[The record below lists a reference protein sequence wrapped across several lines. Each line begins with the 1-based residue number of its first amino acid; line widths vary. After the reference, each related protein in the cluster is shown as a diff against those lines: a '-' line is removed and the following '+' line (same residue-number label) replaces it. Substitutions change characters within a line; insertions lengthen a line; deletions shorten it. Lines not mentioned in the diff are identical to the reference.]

1 MQAPGQ
7 GRGRT
12 DFRFALAMATI
23 AVGTVGA
30 IAGSAIGATAMTYDS
45 SYAYEMPQRASLSAF
60 VDGRTGAEGLPDHY
74 AMETPDGVVEVA
86 ELRTR
91 GLYANARYAHQ
102 GYVFPETSEWY
113 PASFEAD
120 PDHDVAVE
128 VEQQSMEP
136 VASADESTGVTIF
149 RGTTRSVATVSV
161 SAAQQATTTPLEPLF
176 QGG

>member
-12 DFRFALAMATI
+12 DFRFALAIATI
-23 AVGTVGA
+23 AVGAVGA

-60 VDGRTGAEGLPDHY
+60 VDGRTGAAGLPDHY

-91 GLYANARYAHQ
+91 GIYANARYAHQ
-102 GYVFPETSEWY
+102 GYVFAETSEWY
-113 PASFEAD
+113 PASFEAE
-120 PDHDVAVE
+120 PDQDVE
-128 VEQQSMEP
+128 VEQQSMQP
-136 VASADESTGVTIF
+136 VASADESTGVTIV
-149 RGTTRSVATVSV
+149 RGTTKSVATVSV